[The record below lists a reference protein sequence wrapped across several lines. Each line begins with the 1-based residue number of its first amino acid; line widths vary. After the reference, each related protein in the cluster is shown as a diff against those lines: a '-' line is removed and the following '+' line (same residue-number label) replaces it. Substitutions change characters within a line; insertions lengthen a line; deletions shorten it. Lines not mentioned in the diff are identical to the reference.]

1 MKQISPQQAAEVMV
15 VDVPAMTPA
24 VCQQIV
30 SQISQETEEAFYL
43 FDVGDVILKYN
54 TWLEKLPRVTPFYAV
69 KCNNHPVV
77 LQVLNALGAG
87 FDCASKGEI
96 QAVLEMDVAAN
107 RIIFANPCKQASH
120 VRYAAARDVDLMTFD
135 NEAELHKV
143 KAIMPEARL
152 VLRIRVDAERAQC
165 MLGDKFGAAPADAP
179 SLLKLAVALHLDV
192 VGVSFHVGSGCREF
206 AVYDRAIRAA
216 RVVFDQA
223 AELGLAL
230 TLLDLGGGFAGDRG
244 QTLDEAARHIG
255 GALDACFPAGCGV
268 RVIAEPGRYMVA
280 SAFTLATQVTSVR
293 RRSDAVDYYVND
305 GVYGAFNCVLYD
317 HQVCRPRPLQD
328 DAPPSG
334 PPATIWG
341 PTCDSMDQ
349 LCEGQL
355 LPPLQPGHWL
365 VWDNMGAY
373 TLSAAGT
380 FNGFPRASVCCV
392 ITAPLSEAVRAAV
405 GPLSPMP
412 EPAIQPTQLPAEQ
425 CVAEN

>member
-1 MKQISPQQAAEVMV
+1 M
-15 VDVPAMTPA
+15 
-24 VCQQIV
+24 C
-30 SQISQETEEAFYL
+30 
-43 FDVGDVILKYN
+43 
-54 TWLEKLPRVTPFYAV
+54 
-69 KCNNHPVV
+69 
-77 LQVLNALGAG
+77 
-87 FDCASKGEI
+87 
-96 QAVLEMDVAAN
+96 
-107 RIIFANPCKQASH
+107 
-120 VRYAAARDVDLMTFD
+120 
-135 NEAELHKV
+135 
-143 KAIMPEARL
+143 
-152 VLRIRVDAERAQC
+152 
-165 MLGDKFGAAPADAP
+165 
-179 SLLKLAVALHLDV
+179 DV
-192 VGVSFHVGSGCREF
+192 VGVSFTVGPACREF
-206 AVYDRAIRAA
+206 AVYDRAHPRGGG
-216 RVVFDQA
+216 RLRPGGR
-223 AELGLAL
+223 LGLARL
-230 TLLDLGGGFAGDRG
+230 TLLDLGGGFAGD
-244 QTLDEAARHIG
+244 AARPRPLHG
-255 GALDACFPAGCGV
+255 
-268 RVIAEPGRYMVA
+268 A